1 MAPRIMVVNDT
12 QEILELFREL
22 LEEEGYEVVLYTYA
36 IQDLA
41 EVERVKPDL
50 IILDHIF
57 GEEKHGWQ
65 MLQKLKMRRSTES
78 IPVVVCTT
86 EVKAVQEME
95 GYLTAHGVGV
105 VLKPFRIDDLLS
117 TVTLALQNRD
127 AAALVDTTDADA
139 NEEQRES

>member
-1 MAPRIMVVNDT
+1 MPPRIMVVDDT

-22 LEEEGYEVVLYTYA
+22 LEEEGYEVVLYTFA

-41 EVERVKPDL
+41 EVERVEPDL

-57 GEEKHGWQ
+57 GEAKHGWQ

-86 EVKAVQEME
+86 EVKAVKEME

-117 TVTLALQNRD
+117 TVRLALQTRD
-127 AAALVDTTDADA
+127 AAALVDTTDTDA
-139 NEEQRES
+139 NAEQRES